1 MSNKPFQ
8 FKQFKVEQDRCAMKI
23 GTDAVLMGALLPVE
37 NSYKS
42 SLEVGSGTGVI
53 SLMIAQRIK
62 KLQIQSIEI
71 EEETSVQCKQNFDAS
86 PWTNRLESMQGDF
99 LSYEGLGTYDLIF
112 SNPPYFS
119 SSLLSDSEKRN
130 LARHIEQD
138 QFALWLERM
147 YHLLNPEGTLGL
159 VIPTESVEW
168 ISAQLE
174 SRMRISSNIFIRS
187 FPDTEVIRNIIS
199 FKKTE
204 QLSSFAIKSLSIYEK
219 KDYYTA
225 EYEEALK
232 HYLTIF

>member
-23 GTDAVLMGALLPVE
+23 GTDAVLMGALLPVD
-37 NSYKS
+37 NAYKTA
-42 SLEVGSGTGVI
+42 LEIGSGTGVI
-53 SLMIAQRIK
+53 SLMIAQRTK

-71 EEETSVQCKQNFDAS
+71 EEEASVQCKQNFDAS
-86 PWTNRLESMQGDF
+86 PWADRLENIQGDF
-99 LSYEGLGTYDLIF
+99 LTYEGLGKCDLIF

-130 LARHIEQD
+130 LARHIEQAS
-138 QFALWLERM
+138 FKLWLERM
-147 YHLLNPEGTLGL
+147 VDLLNPEGTLAL
-159 VIPTESVEW
+159 VIPAENVEW
-168 ISAQLE
+168 ISEQLE
-174 SRMRISSNIFIRS
+174 GRMRISSNIFIRS
-187 FPDTEVIRNIIS
+187 FPETEVIRNIIS

-204 QLSSFAIKSLSIYEK
+204 QLSSFALKSLSIYER